1 MPARLFTQERDII
14 LDPLK
19 AHRGRMVK
27 DKEEFERMTRASE
40 IMLTAEEP
48 SIRTYF
54 CAKNVVTD
62 YILNHPNDPRGYKE
76 LGKVHLYSC
85 VPENIDLA
93 EEAFQRVQSLSGNI
107 HAEGWYLWSMC
118 HRIRLFGYRSP
129 KQWADGVLGSK
140 TSDIAKRKKYLKLA
154 EKGLKL
160 ALKHSNGSN
169 IYRFA
174 LSDFYTSTNR
184 LSKALSTLQS
194 GISASQ
200 QTQVDAEI
208 FQQLGRFGISCIIGL
223 RQRGRQDTAKQVGM
237 GSLQYYR
244 QAIEIGGSNSE
255 GWKSELANAE
265 AIVDQLVE
273 QASDLADF
281 STEPDF
287 NPSGPI
293 SLERWLTTSSPVF
306 TQHGEDHSSAGII
319 DLPRQSSSASSRASV
334 ENLTNFL
341 DRIENQAQTYQDG
354 SEDSLLENFGWPL
367 APSRQEAPRFMLTQ
381 AGTSVSRVLFKF
393 SDHMG
398 HCLAQLAHT
407 FEYKLN
413 PCCGDCDSV
422 GPTSLYSSSTS
433 CSMAE
438 QKSADIPPPE
448 PALYNL
454 PDGSDIDEYGD
465 GGDLRSPTC
474 TCST

>member
-118 HRIRLFGYRSP
+118 HRIRLFGYRSRSSGRMES
-129 KQWADGVLGSK
+129 WG
-140 TSDIAKRKKYLKLA
+140 AKRLTLPN
-154 EKGLKL
+154 E
-160 ALKHSNGSN
+160 
-169 IYRFA
+169 R
-174 LSDFYTSTNR
+174 T
-184 LSKALSTLQS
+184 LSTLQS

-244 QAIEIGGSNSE
+244 QAIEIGGSDSE

-465 GGDLRSPTC
+465 GGDSRSPTC